1 MFMTIKRK
9 LALFG
14 TLAIGATILTGFG
27 FKKQTTNELTASGT
41 IEARNIRVGS
51 KTGGRVARILVRE
64 GDRVHAGQVL
74 ATFDDAEMIAVLG
87 QASAR
92 IEGAKAT
99 LAKLEKG
106 FRPEEI
112 AEARAQLAQAEATA
126 QETVRGYRAEEIGE
140 ANAERDRAIADEKN
154 AKSTYDRYEDLL
166 KDGVISRQQRDDAQ
180 ARWQQ
185 AVAVLD
191 RANQQLSKLKSGNRP
206 ETIASA
212 KARQQQAEA
221 SLSKM
226 QNGYRAEE
234 IAAAKA
240 ELALARTSYE
250 EILARNAEAR
260 ILAPA
265 NAVVEVLDARPGDLV
280 APNIPIFTLLEESEV
295 FVKVYVPETK
305 IGLVELGQDA
315 KVTVDSFPGRSFPA
329 VVEQINQKA
338 EFLPRNV
345 QTREERAHQVI
356 AVKLRI
362 QDGKNIRAGMS
373 ADVQI
378 SLQQRREGGI

>member
-1 MFMTIKRK
+1 MTLKHKI
-9 LALFG
+9 ALFG
-14 TLAIGATILTGFG
+14 TLAIGATVLTGFG
-27 FKKQTTNELTASGT
+27 YKKQSTDELTASGT

-51 KTGGRVARILVRE
+51 KTGGRIARILVRE
-64 GDRVHAGQVL
+64 GDRVHKGQVL
-74 ATFDDAEMIAVLG
+74 ATFDDAEMVAVLG
-87 QASAR
+87 QAAAR
-92 IEGAKAT
+92 IEGAKAA

-112 AEARAQLAQAEATA
+112 AEAKAQLAQADAAA
-126 QETVRGYRAEEIGE
+126 QEAVRGYRTEEIGE

-166 KDGVISRQQRDDAQ
+166 KDGVVSRQQRDDAQ

-191 RANQQLSKLKSGNRP
+191 RANQQLTKVRSGNRP
-206 ETIASA
+206 ETIANA
-212 KARQQQAEA
+212 KARQQQSQAA
-221 SLSKM
+221 LSKL
-226 QNGYRAEE
+226 QNGYRSED

-250 EILARNAEAR
+250 EIAARNSEAR

-280 APNIPIFTLLEESEV
+280 APNTPIFTLLEESEV

-305 IGLVELGQDA
+305 IGLVALGQEA
-315 KVTVDSFPGRSFPA
+315 KVSVDSFPGRSFPA
-329 VVEQINQKA
+329 IVEQINQKA

-356 AVKLRI
+356 GVKLRI
-362 QDGKNIRAGMS
+362 ADGKSIRAGMS
-373 ADVQI
+373 ADVRI
-378 SLQQRREGGI
+378 RLQQQGGI